1 MPNDNMLHL
10 AELSTGL
17 SLALI
22 MQNKPATEKLEAALE
37 AAAAQTSNT

>member
-22 MQNKPATEKLEAALE
+22 MQNKPATEKLQDKA
-37 AAAAQTSNT
+37 TSFL

>member
-1 MPNDNMLHL
+1 MMHL

-17 SLALI
+17 SMALV

-37 AAAAQTSNT
+37 AAAAQTSNA